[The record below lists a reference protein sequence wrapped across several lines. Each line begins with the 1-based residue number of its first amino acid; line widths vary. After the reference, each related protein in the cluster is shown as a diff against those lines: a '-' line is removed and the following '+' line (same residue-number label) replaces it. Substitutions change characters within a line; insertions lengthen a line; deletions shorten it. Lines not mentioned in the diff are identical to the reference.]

1 MRFGFPTI
9 IVGSLMLA
17 VAGFLLT
24 KGLPSNPPPPASP
37 LSQNPY
43 PDSPLMS
50 QLDMRQQ
57 QGFALVTIYCA
68 DCHAVGL
75 TGDSMHPPAPKFRE
89 LYQRFD
95 VTFLEEALVE
105 GLVAHPDM
113 PEFEFDADQANDIIQ
128 YLVFLQNQ

>member
-9 IVGSLMLA
+9 IVGSLVLA
-17 VAGFLLT
+17 VVGFLLT
-24 KGLPSNPPPPASP
+24 KALPPNPPPPASLLVP
-37 LSQNPY
+37 NSY
-43 PDSPLMS
+43 PQRPLMS
-50 QLDMRQQ
+50 QLNMHRQ

-75 TGDSMHPPAPKFRE
+75 TGDSTYPPAPKFRE

-95 VTFLEEALVE
+95 VSFLEEALVE

-128 YLVFLQNQ
+128 YLVFLQTQ